1 MRLEDSSED
10 DDSMAF
16 HFVKPSEI
24 IAGITCSTCR
34 DLLPRQTRR
43 VSGINMVR
51 TLLGVW
57 IYHCL
62 FVYSITRHTRIKA
75 MDFEEPVQNTVDP
88 EVRAYVYSLV
98 SAVSG
103 AFAECFSS

>member
-43 VSGINMVR
+43 VSIYMVVFR
-51 TLLGVW
+51 YL
-57 IYHCL
+57 CL
-62 FVYSITRHTRIKA
+62 FVYYITRHSQTRA
-75 MDFEEPVQNTVDP
+75 MNFEEPVQNTVDP

-98 SAVSG
+98 SAVSS